1 MSVTQLNEIEIP
13 DLEDPSAFAT
23 WWAKNL
29 EEKRPSSELSSALE
43 KCNTPIGFA
52 RAALV
57 LGFDLNV
64 RDQVMDLAGRAISLG
79 NETVK
84 LFGLTILATL
94 EVSTGLQITRHESKI
109 PDNTRVLLQVLVER
123 CQKTSIRSALIT
135 EIEARLYRELGQN
148 DLATKDYE
156 NARQNLVMAVAL
168 GKSLKMDTFV
178 YFSRL
183 LLANVANDSGQI
195 PEAREQ
201 YQKLIFDTESPKAV
215 TLDAKVAMSLAL
227 YWMGEDTQLI
237 QLIYSIRNEFILS
250 NQVRAYCDALPIL
263 IGFAN
268 KLPIESMPALSNG
281 MRVWMQVFQCIW
293 EASQQRG
300 QTRNRKQ
307 YLLKARAAIDQFVF
321 SDGMNGYMT
330 SFLKTYVLFQLR
342 EYVSAAK
349 IAQELLKKDTV
360 PALKIMILGIAL
372 EISIAWNGIIVAPID
387 EITKM
392 LSFELEKLT
401 ELAQQD
407 MIARFSLLM
416 PLAGAFFA
424 VSPNGSIFEGFLT
437 LNILDLSERNIRVF
451 GALGL
456 RPAHAIR
463 CALIAFGFEINDA
476 PDGGGQLSAEE
487 KILSRT
493 VGECQQWFTA
503 ISPAYLVYLLLQVHE
518 KTVGIENLKDYSSWN
533 KAALQVVHRFGLFP
547 KTKRDSYQIVTT
559 KINNALEV
567 LRAGKISIENF
578 RRLVEA

>member
-23 WWAKNL
+23 WWAKSL

-57 LGFDLNV
+57 LGFDPNV
-64 RDQVMDLAGRAISLG
+64 RDQVTALAGRAISLG

-94 EVSTGLQITRHESKI
+94 EVSTGWQITRHESKI
-109 PDNTRVLLQVLVER
+109 PDNTGVLLQVLVKR
-123 CQKTSIRSALIT
+123 CQKISIRSALIT

-148 DLATKDYE
+148 ALVIKDYE

-168 GKSLKMDTFV
+168 GKSLKLDTFV
-178 YFSRL
+178 HYSRL
-183 LLANVANDSGQI
+183 LLAHVANESGQI

-201 YQKLIFDTESPKAV
+201 YQKLISDIELPKAV
-215 TLDAKVAMSLAL
+215 TLDAKVAMALTL
-227 YWMGEDTQLI
+227 YWIGEDTQLV

-263 IGFAN
+263 VGFES
-268 KLPIESMPALSNG
+268 KLPTESIPALSNG
-281 MRVWMQVFQCIW
+281 MKIWTQVFQCIW
-293 EASQQRG
+293 GAFQQRG

-307 YLLKARAAIDQFVF
+307 YLLKARAIIDQFVF

-372 EISIAWNGIIVAPID
+372 EISIAWNGTIVAPID

-456 RPAHAIR
+456 RPTHAIR
-463 CALIAFGFEINDA
+463 CTLMAFGFEINDV

-487 KILSRT
+487 KILLRT
-493 VGECQQWFTA
+493 VGECQQWFT
-503 ISPAYLVYLLLQVHE
+503 IVSPAYLVYLLLQVHE
-518 KTVGIENLKDYSSWN
+518 KVVGIENLKDYSSWN
-533 KAALQVVHRFGLFP
+533 KAALQVVHRFGFFSR
-547 KTKRDSYQIVTT
+547 TKRDPYQSETAKVN
-559 KINNALEV
+559 KALEV
-567 LRAGKISIENF
+567 LLSGKISIENF